1 MMCHLILICRICSK
15 CNKIRNSIL
24 MTNLLLVETQS
35 TNLLLVRM
43 SPHLIKPYKW
53 HLYSRT
59 MLLITTLCI
68 LPPTIKECT
77 SNLYLVTLFKVNLP
91 RFRITKVHT
100 TINFSSTIIKLLT
113 NPYTK
118 LQDKTQYSDKVP
130 LLTINHQYLKE
141 AVYQRCFHLSNKF
154 SNKRINL

>member
-1 MMCHLILICRICSK
+1 MLNNCTGSNSPEYLHLDYINQYQITHCIGNIALTKYHLILICRICSK

-118 LQDKTQYSDKVP
+118 L
-130 LLTINHQYLKE
+130 
-141 AVYQRCFHLSNKF
+141 
-154 SNKRINL
+154 